1 MFLLYSD
8 VEAPDSVPF
17 KDSMYNENDAVVDA
31 QGMVLPAGYDLRH
44 HHCPNGRCLRLV

>member
-17 KDSMYNENDAVVDA
+17 KDSTYNTGDNVVDA
-31 QGMVLPAGYDLRH
+31 QGMVLPAGYGLGADY
-44 HHCPNGRCLRLV
+44 PNGRCLRLV